1 MGWIGVDFDGT
12 LAHYDSWQGTKL
24 GAPIPKMVN
33 RVKGWLA
40 AGNEVRI
47 MTARVSSRNQV
58 MRLENGEDMWES
70 ESHRKAIE
78 GWCEKHLGRKLAVTA
93 EKDFQMIE
101 LWDDRA
107 VTVGKNTGEI
117 LSTPYMPYKDKY
129 GEWHG
134 RQVDAD

>member
-1 MGWIGVDFDGT
+1 
-12 LAHYDSWQGTKL
+12 
-24 GAPIPKMVN
+24 MVN
-33 RVKGWLA
+33 RVKDWLE

-70 ESHRKAIE
+70 EAHRKAIE
-78 GWCEKHLGRKLAVTA
+78 DWCQEHLGQKLKVTA

-107 VTVGKNTGEI
+107 ITVGKNTGTI
-117 LSTPYMPYKDKY
+117 LTTTLM
-129 GEWHG
+129 E
-134 RQVDAD
+134 